1 MIKNKST
8 RVTVNEHE
16 FNFTVDEMEQMNIIS
31 PSPGHFHIIRNN
43 RSVNAKIISA
53 DIEKKKM
60 VVEVDGENFEVAI
73 NDPLDQM
80 LAEMGFNKA
89 SAKIINE
96 IRAPMP
102 GLVLEISV
110 EEGQEIKK
118 GDRVLILEAMKMENS
133 IIIHS
138 DAVIK
143 KINVKAGQAVD
154 KGQVLVELH

>member
-1 MIKNKST
+1 
-8 RVTVNEHE
+8 
-16 FNFTVDEMEQMNIIS
+16 
-31 PSPGHFHIIRNN
+31 
-43 RSVNAKIISA
+43 
-53 DIEKKKM
+53 M

-73 NDPLDQM
+73 HDQLDQM

-118 GDRVLILEAMKMENS
+118 GDRIIILEAMKMENS
-133 IIIHS
+133 ILINA
-138 DAVIK
+138 DASIK
-143 KINVKAGQAVD
+143 KIHVKPGQPVD
-154 KGQVLVELH
+154 KGQVLVELD